1 MAPAAEQLS
10 LVELACEPVIQAA
23 RPKPEPT
30 PAAGRASDR
39 AALVALESAVAEA
52 RGSGD
57 RRPSLVLLAAC
68 LTELGAAPPA
78 PAADLPGLHRAR
90 DDWLRRLRSSCRSE
104 SALIAYRVAIDDLL
118 EWAEGTGS
126 DAFTEAA
133 IVDYL
138 DRYRERA
145 QPAPA
150 TYYRRFCL
158 LRRFM
163 RWVSRRSGVPDPFL
177 DLEPPPK
184 PRQDRDWLTPDEF
197 RRLLEAA
204 EHPERN
210 LPGLIER
217 DRLALL
223 TLVLTGLRRSEL
235 CGLDWRDLELD
246 GRKPSLLVRN
256 GKGGKPRRQPLPRG
270 LARELRALRA
280 KRVPDP
286 CDPVLCG
293 LAGGR
298 LQETILAD
306 IIRRATKRAGIEK
319 HVTAH
324 TLRHTA
330 ATWLRQE
337 LGDTR
342 LVAEYLGHADLSTV
356 SRYAHVDRDELF
368 TAAGRLEALALR
380 ADE

>member
-1 MAPAAEQLS
+1 MAVAAEQLS
-10 LVELACEPVIQAA
+10 LVNLASQVVAA
-23 RPKPEPT
+23 HEERPT
-30 PAAGRASDR
+30 RPAPAVERATDR
-39 AALVALESAVAEA
+39 AALVALESSVAEA
-52 RGSGD
+52 RDAGD
-57 RRPSLVLLAAC
+57 SRPSLALLAAC
-68 LTELGAAPPA
+68 LADLGAAPPA
-78 PAADLPGLHRAR
+78 PAADLPELHRAR
-90 DDWLRRLRSSCRSE
+90 DAWLQRLRTSCRSE
-104 SALIAYRVAIDDLL
+104 SALVAYRVAIDDLL
-118 EWAEGTGS
+118 EWAERTGR
-126 DAFTEAA
+126 DLFTEAA

-138 DRYRERA
+138 DRYREMA

-163 RWVSRRSGVPDPFL
+163 RWVSRRSGVPDPFF

-197 RRLLEAA
+197 RLLLEAA

-210 LPGLIER
+210 LPGLVER

-223 TLVLTGLRRSEL
+223 TLVMTGIRRSEL
-235 CGLDWRDLELD
+235 CAVDWRDLELD
-246 GRKPSLLVRN
+246 GRKPSMLVRN
-256 GKGGKPRRQPLPRG
+256 GKGGKPRRQPLPVG

-280 KRVPDP
+280 TREPRPV
-286 CDPVLCG
+286 DPVFCG

-368 TAAGRLEALALR
+368 AAAGRLERLASC
-380 ADE
+380 AA